1 MKAKLK
7 KSDDQSTINK
17 YRVTVNIIEFH
28 IIPKSIFLTTIVPKI
43 MMIRQMF
50 HVKMSKI
57 TMFKMDLWIFS
68 SVAAL

>member
-17 YRVTVNIIEFH
+17 YRVTAY
-28 IIPKSIFLTTIVPKI
+28 IIPKLIFLTTIVPKF

-57 TMFKMDLWIFS
+57 TMFKMDLQIF
-68 SVAAL
+68 